1 MNKIVAKNR
10 IYTALKYTGGFLV
23 CNILL
28 WAVIW
33 LIAELDQDKLEL
45 IDCFAFEYGYITK
58 TLDYQSYLQ
67 GACTYPQICTCAVN
81 ANWIL
86 FFYIWSLPIFVF
98 YEVFRRKIIPTQYAY
113 LFVFGEIAFGLVICF
128 FCQDSAPFLWFPIG
142 NTYQIIAPM
151 AIIMLTLHSL
161 PPKVL
166 KVFSIII
173 GTIYGLYYGFC
184 IAITIPNF
192 FH

>member
-86 FFYIWSLPIFVF
+86 FFYI
-98 YEVFRRKIIPTQYAY
+98 
-113 LFVFGEIAFGLVICF
+113 
-128 FCQDSAPFLWFPIG
+128 
-142 NTYQIIAPM
+142 
-151 AIIMLTLHSL
+151 
-161 PPKVL
+161 
-166 KVFSIII
+166 
-173 GTIYGLYYGFC
+173 
-184 IAITIPNF
+184 
-192 FH
+192 